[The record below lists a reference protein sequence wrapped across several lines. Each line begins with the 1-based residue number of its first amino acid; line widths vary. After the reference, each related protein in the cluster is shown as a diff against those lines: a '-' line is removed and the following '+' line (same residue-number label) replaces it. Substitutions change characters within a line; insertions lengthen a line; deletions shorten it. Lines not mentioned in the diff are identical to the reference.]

1 MSSRS
6 GRRRR
11 GNARQR
17 LQKQLEIQRE
27 LERELQALNSGDK
40 PEDSCDAIIKHVTNN
55 PEDPMA
61 SDDNPFK
68 IVNNPCCTLL

>member
-1 MSSRS
+1 MSSRQ
-6 GRRRR
+6 RRRR
-11 GNARQR
+11 GNVRQR

-27 LERELQALNSGDK
+27 LERELQYLNSAENPK
-40 PEDSCDAIIKHVTNN
+40 ESCEAIIKHVENN